1 MVLYSYPLTFL
12 MGGDRIKKQNIV
24 FHLRGEAM
32 RQMIVHCE
40 HETIQMALIEDGRLA
55 EFAVERSREQSVVGS
70 FYMGR
75 VVNVL
80 PGMQA
85 AFVDIGLK
93 KNAFLYIDDVL
104 HPHLEKQPKQK
115 PSISQ
120 LLTVGQEL
128 VVQVMKE
135 PRGGKGARVT
145 THFSLPGRCMVY
157 MPTADYV
164 AVSKKI
170 GRDAERARLKS
181 IGEQLRKD
189 EEGIIIRTVS
199 EDEPLEFLSGDLDYL
214 RKEWTRILDKAK
226 HSSAP
231 ALLHRDLGLLQRF
244 IRDSFDPLHDELVID
259 SKQRGEETKNYL
271 KETVPGTEPKVTY
284 YSEGVPIFQAYG
296 LDEQMRASFAR
307 KITLPEGVTI
317 VVDQTEAMTI
327 MDVNTAKYI
336 GGENFEET
344 VLNTNLLAAQ
354 QIARI
359 LRLWDIGGIIIVDFI
374 DMDREEHR
382 QQVVSAMEAVMRRDR
397 TKSFVVGWTKLGLLE
412 MTRKKARES
421 SARPFT
427 KPCGTC
433 GGRGTVIE

>member
-1 MVLYSYPLTFL
+1 
-12 MGGDRIKKQNIV
+12 
-24 FHLRGEAM
+24 M

-70 FYMGR
+70 FYKGR

-115 PSISQ
+115 PSISV

-128 VVQVMKE
+128 IVQVMKE

-181 IGEQLRKD
+181 IGEQLRTD

-199 EDEPLEFLSGDLDYL
+199 EDEPLEFLKGDLEYL
-214 RKEWTRILDKAK
+214 RKEWARILDKAET
-226 HSSAP
+226 SPAP
-231 ALLHRDLGLLQRF
+231 TLLHRDLGLLQRF
-244 IRDSFDPLHDELVID
+244 LRDAFDPLHDELVID
-259 SKQRGEETKNYL
+259 SKLKGEETKSYL
-271 KETVPGTEPKVTY
+271 KETVPGMEPKVTY
-284 YSEGVPIFQAYG
+284 YAEGSPIFEAYG
-296 LDEQMRASFAR
+296 LDEQMRAGFAR

-317 VVDQTEAMTI
+317 VVDQTEAMTV

-336 GGENFEET
+336 GGDNFEET
-344 VLNTNLLAAQ
+344 VLRTNLLAAQ

-382 QQVVSAMEAVMRRDR
+382 EQVVSAMETVMRKDR

-421 SARPFT
+421 SSLPFA
-427 KPCGTC
+427 KPCGAC
-433 GGRGTVIE
+433 GGRGIAIEQ

>member
-1 MVLYSYPLTFL
+1 
-12 MGGDRIKKQNIV
+12 
-24 FHLRGEAM
+24 M

-70 FYMGR
+70 FYKGR

-115 PSISQ
+115 PSISV

-128 VVQVMKE
+128 IVQVMKE

-181 IGEQLRKD
+181 IGEQLRTD

-199 EDEPLEFLSGDLDYL
+199 EDEPLEFLKGDLEYL
-214 RKEWTRILDKAK
+214 RKEWARILDKAE
-226 HSSAP
+226 SSPAP
-231 ALLHRDLGLLQRF
+231 TLLHRDLGLLQRF
-244 IRDSFDPLHDELVID
+244 LRDAFDPLHDELVID
-259 SKQRGEETKNYL
+259 SKLKGEETKSYL
-271 KETVPGTEPKVTY
+271 KETVPGMEPKVTY
-284 YSEGVPIFQAYG
+284 YLEGSPIFQAYG
-296 LDEQMRASFAR
+296 LDEQMRAGFAR

-317 VVDQTEAMTI
+317 VVDQTEAMTV

-336 GGENFEET
+336 GGDNFEET
-344 VLNTNLLAAQ
+344 VLRTNLLAAQ

-382 QQVVSAMEAVMRRDR
+382 EQVVSAMETVMRKDR

-421 SARPFT
+421 SSLPFA
-427 KPCGTC
+427 KPCGAC
-433 GGRGTVIE
+433 GGRGIAIEQ

>member
-1 MVLYSYPLTFL
+1 
-12 MGGDRIKKQNIV
+12 
-24 FHLRGEAM
+24 M

-70 FYMGR
+70 FYKGR

-115 PSISQ
+115 PSISV

-128 VVQVMKE
+128 IVQVMKE

-181 IGEQLRKD
+181 IGEQLRTD

-199 EDEPLEFLSGDLDYL
+199 EDEPLEFLKGDLEYL
-214 RKEWTRILDKAK
+214 RKEWARILDKAES
-226 HSSAP
+226 SSAP
-231 ALLHRDLGLLQRF
+231 TLLHRDLGLLQRF
-244 IRDSFDPLHDELVID
+244 LRDAFDPLHDELVID
-259 SKQRGEETKNYL
+259 SKLKGEETKSYL
-271 KETVPGTEPKVTY
+271 KETVPGMEPKVTY
-284 YSEGVPIFQAYG
+284 YLEGSPIFQAYG
-296 LDEQMRASFAR
+296 LDEQMRAGFAR

-317 VVDQTEAMTI
+317 VVDQTEAMTV

-336 GGENFEET
+336 GGDNFEET
-344 VLNTNLLAAQ
+344 VLRTNLLAAQ

-382 QQVVSAMEAVMRRDR
+382 EQVVSAMETVMRKDR

-421 SARPFT
+421 SSLPFA
-427 KPCGTC
+427 KPCRAC
-433 GGRGTVIE
+433 GGRGIAIEQ

>member
-1 MVLYSYPLTFL
+1 
-12 MGGDRIKKQNIV
+12 
-24 FHLRGEAM
+24 M

-70 FYMGR
+70 FYKGR

-115 PSISQ
+115 PSISE

-128 VVQVMKE
+128 IVQVMKE

-181 IGEQLRKD
+181 IGEQLRTD

-199 EDEPLEFLSGDLDYL
+199 EDEPLEFLKGDLEYL
-214 RKEWTRILDKAK
+214 RKEWARILDKAEL
-226 HSSAP
+226 SSAP

-244 IRDSFDPLHDELVID
+244 LRDAFDPLHDELVID
-259 SKQRGEETKNYL
+259 SKLKGEETKSYL
-271 KETVPGTEPKVTY
+271 KETVPGMEPKVTY
-284 YSEGVPIFQAYG
+284 YSEGNPIFQAYG
-296 LDEQMRASFAR
+296 LDEQMRAGFAR

-317 VVDQTEAMTI
+317 IVDQTEAMTI

-336 GGENFEET
+336 GGDNFEET
-344 VLNTNLLAAQ
+344 VLKTNLLAAQ

-382 QQVVSAMEAVMRRDR
+382 EQVVSAMEAVMRKDR

-421 SARPFT
+421 SSLPFA
-427 KPCGTC
+427 KPCGAC
-433 GGRGTVIE
+433 GGRGVVIEQ

>member
-1 MVLYSYPLTFL
+1 
-12 MGGDRIKKQNIV
+12 
-24 FHLRGEAM
+24 M

-40 HETIQMALIEDGRLA
+40 HENIQMALIEDGRLA
-55 EFAVERSREQSVVGS
+55 GFAVERNSEQSVVGS
-70 FYMGR
+70 IYKGK

-93 KNAFLYIDDVL
+93 KNAFLYVDDVL

-128 VVQVMKE
+128 IVQVMKE

-170 GRDAERARLKS
+170 ERDAERSRLKG
-181 IGEQLRKD
+181 IGEQLRTG

-199 EDEPLEFLSGDLDYL
+199 EDEPIDFIRSDLEFLREEWARITEKA
-214 RKEWTRILDKAK
+214 RKLQ
-226 HSSAP
+226 AP
-231 ALLHRDLGLLQRF
+231 ALLHRDLGLLQRL
-244 IRDSFDPLHDELVID
+244 IRDSFDPYEDELVID
-259 SKQRGEETKNYL
+259 SLPKAEETISYL
-271 KETVPGTEPKVTY
+271 KDSVPGIEPKVIH
-284 YSEGVPIFQAYG
+284 YSESVPLFQAYG
-296 LDEQMRASFAR
+296 IDDQLKTGFAR
-307 KITLPEGVTI
+307 KIALPEGVTI
-317 VVDQTEAMTI
+317 VIDQTEAMTI
-327 MDVNTAKYI
+327 IDVNTAKYI
-336 GGENFEET
+336 GGDNLGET
-344 VLNTNLLAAQ
+344 ILQTNLLAARE
-354 QIARI
+354 IARI

-374 DMDREEHR
+374 DMERVEHR
-382 QQVVSAMEAVMRRDR
+382 HQVAAAMEEAIRKDR
-397 TKSFVVGWTKLGLLE
+397 SKTFVVGWTKLDLLE

-421 SARPFT
+421 MPLPFA
-427 KPCGTC
+427 KPCGAC
-433 GGRGTVIE
+433 GGRGFVLPSGG

>member
-1 MVLYSYPLTFL
+1 
-12 MGGDRIKKQNIV
+12 
-24 FHLRGEAM
+24 M

-70 FYMGR
+70 FYKGR

-120 LLTVGQEL
+120 LLSAGQEL
-128 VVQVMKE
+128 TVQVMKE

-170 GRDAERARLKS
+170 GRESERARLKS
-181 IGEQLRKD
+181 IGEQLRTD

-199 EDEPLEFLSGDLDYL
+199 EDEPLEFISGDLEYL
-214 RKEWTRILDKAK
+214 RKEWTRILEKAES
-226 HSSAP
+226 SSAP
-231 ALLHRDLGLLQRF
+231 ALLHRDLGMLQRF

-259 SKQRGEETKNYL
+259 SKLKGEETKSYL
-271 KETVPGTEPKVTY
+271 KETVPGIEPKVTY
-284 YSEGVPIFQAYG
+284 HTEGGPIFQAYG
-296 LDEQMRASFAR
+296 LDEQMKTGFAR

-327 MDVNTAKYI
+327 VDVNTAKYI
-336 GGENFEET
+336 GGDNFEET
-344 VLNTNLLAAQ
+344 VLKTNLLAAQ
-354 QIARI
+354 EIARI

-382 QQVVSAMEAVMRRDR
+382 QQVVSVMEAVMRKDR
-397 TKSFVVGWTKLGLLE
+397 TKSFVVGWTRLGLLE
-412 MTRKKARES
+412 MTRKKAREN
-421 SARPFT
+421 SALPFA

-433 GGRGTVIE
+433 GGRGVVIDS

>member
-1 MVLYSYPLTFL
+1 
-12 MGGDRIKKQNIV
+12 
-24 FHLRGEAM
+24 M

-70 FYMGR
+70 FYKGR

-120 LLTVGQEL
+120 LLTAGQEL
-128 VVQVMKE
+128 IVQVMKE

-181 IGEQLRKD
+181 IGEQLRTE

-199 EDEPLEFLSGDLDYL
+199 EDEPLEFI
-214 RKEWTRILDKAK
+214 KEIWSICEKRARILDKAE
-226 HSSAP
+226 SAPVP

-244 IRDSFDPLHDELVID
+244 LRDAFDPLHDELVID
-259 SKQRGEETKNYL
+259 SKLKGEETKSYL
-271 KETVPGTEPKVTY
+271 KETVPGMEPKVTY
-284 YSEGVPIFQAYG
+284 YSEGSPIFQAYG

-327 MDVNTAKYI
+327 IDVNTAKYI
-336 GGENFEET
+336 GGDNFEET
-344 VLNTNLLAAQ
+344 VLKTNLLAAQ

-359 LRLWDIGGIIIVDFI
+359 LRLWDIGALLSWISSIWIMKSIGSRWFLSW
-374 DMDREEHR
+374 RPLCAKTAR
-382 QQVVSAMEAVMRRDR
+382 RALWSAGPSWDCW
-397 TKSFVVGWTKLGLLE
+397 K
-412 MTRKKARES
+412 
-421 SARPFT
+421 
-427 KPCGTC
+427 
-433 GGRGTVIE
+433 